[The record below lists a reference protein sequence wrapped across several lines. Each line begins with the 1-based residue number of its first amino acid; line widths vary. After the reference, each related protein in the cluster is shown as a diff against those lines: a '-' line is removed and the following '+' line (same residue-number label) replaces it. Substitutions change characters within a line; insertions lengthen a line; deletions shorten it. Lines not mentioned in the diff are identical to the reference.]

1 MGGEVV
7 FPARY
12 RHVDKLFLMAQVFSK
27 LEKTFMMVVPT
38 KKETEH
44 SLSSSVSQK
53 INNVPYRSMRS
64 SESSDSMGAGVSGA
78 GGSSR
83 GLGEVWSGIRLV
95 GPDSLWTSS
104 DDMIMMLG
112 TETC

>member
-1 MGGEVV
+1 
-7 FPARY
+7 
-12 RHVDKLFLMAQVFSK
+12 
-27 LEKTFMMVVPT
+27 
-38 KKETEH
+38 
-44 SLSSSVSQK
+44 
-53 INNVPYRSMRS
+53 MRS

-78 GGSSR
+78 GGSRR